1 MRAKEGE
8 FVDHIN
14 RVRTDCRKSNLRFCT
29 QQQNNINRTIT
40 NKNNS
45 GVVGVYFNKFTNRWR
60 AYITFNKKQKSRSFK
75 TKQEAIDCRRKW
87 EKELFGDFNPI
98 NNNEE
103 DS

>member
-1 MRAKEGE
+1 MICKKIKATKETYFDPFIEGLYHTE
-8 FVDHIN
+8 IDEIHHN
-14 RVRTDCRKSNLRFCT
+14 G
-29 QQQNNINRTIT
+29 TIT

-45 GVVGVYFNKFTNRWR
+45 GIVGVYFNKFTNRWR

-98 NNNEE
+98 NNNKE